1 MTRTLLMFAG
11 LAAMT
16 SVAAE
21 VTDSA
26 PNGFS
31 VRHEIATSAKPDALW
46 GALTDEVAQWWHPDH
61 TYSGDAANLT
71 LDATALGCFCEATGN
86 GGNVVHLTV
95 TFVQPG
101 ETLRLTGGLGPLGLM
116 GVDGNMTISILRGA
130 EATVLQ
136 LVYSV
141 GGYSP
146 QGFANIAPAVDRV
159 LGEQMER
166 LAAYA
171 ETGSA
176 TR

>member
-1 MTRTLLMFAG
+1 MTRALLMFAG
-11 LAAMT
+11 LAVMT
-16 SVAAE
+16 NVAAD
-21 VTDSA
+21 VIDSA
-26 PNGFS
+26 PNGFT
-31 VRHEIATSAKPDALW
+31 VRHEITTSAEPDALW
-46 GALTDEVAQWWHPDH
+46 DALTGPVGRWWHPDH

-71 LDATALGCFCEATGN
+71 LDATPLGCFCEATGN
-86 GGNVVHLTV
+86 GGSVVHLTV
-95 TFVQPG
+95 TFVQPR

-116 GVDGNMTISILRGA
+116 GVDGNMTISILHGA

-159 LGEQMER
+159 LGEQLER